1 MLKEKIEY
9 EVGSG
14 NIYKDLGF
22 SNPEE
27 MQAKAHLVFKIQE
40 TLTDRKLSLEK
51 ASKIL
56 CISKSDLSNLLQGEF
71 ESCTIDYI
79 LSLLR
84 KLDHD
89 VEIVLHKRSPNAP
102 AAGLRVSSSAD

>member
-1 MLKEKIEY
+1 MEY

-22 SNPEE
+22 LTPEE
-27 MQAKAHLVFKIQE
+27 MQAKAHLVIKIQD
-40 TLTDRKLSLEK
+40 TLTERKLSLDK
-51 ASKIL
+51 AAKIL
-56 CISKSDLSNLLQGEF
+56 CISKSDLSNLLQGQF
-71 ESCTIDYI
+71 ESCTIDSI

-89 VEIVLHKRSPNAP
+89 VEIVLHKRSPNTP

>member
-1 MLKEKIEY
+1 
-9 EVGSG
+9 
-14 NIYKDLGF
+14 
-22 SNPEE
+22 
-27 MQAKAHLVFKIQE
+27 MQAKAHLVFKIQDTINE
-40 TLTDRKLSLEK
+40 RKLSLDK
-51 ASKIL
+51 TAKIL
-56 CISKSDLSNLLQGEF
+56 CISKSELSNLMRGEF